1 MPSSVLNIAA
11 YCFVPV
17 HDLPALREQLLASAQ
32 RDQLKGTVLLA
43 PEGINLVLAGEAEA
57 VGRWLAE
64 LRQDSRFHGLRTKD
78 SWSPTQPFQRLKVR
92 CKAEIIRMNQPEVLP
107 GAGRAPAV
115 VPTTLAR
122 WLAQGHDDQGRRVLM
137 RDTRNDFEVDDG
149 AFAGALDWRLKRFSD
164 FPAALAAHR
173 QDLGSADDTTVV
185 SYCTGGIRCEKAA
198 LWMQAQGIPHALQLE
213 GGILGYFE
221 ATGGTAP
228 GWQGRC
234 FVFDQR
240 VGLAADLAPA

>member
-1 MPSSVLNIAA
+1 MPHAILNVAA
-11 YCFVPV
+11 YRFVPL
-17 HDLPALREQLLASAQ
+17 HDLPELRAVVLESAQ
-32 RDQLKGTVLLA
+32 REQLKGTVLLA
-43 PEGINLVLAGEAEA
+43 PEGINLVLAGQAEA
-57 VGRWLAE
+57 VRRWLTG
-64 LRQDSRFHGLRTKD
+64 LREDSRFRDVISKD
-78 SWSPTQPFQRLKVR
+78 SWSPAQPFQRLKVK

-115 VPTTLAR
+115 APPTLAR
-122 WLAQGHDDQGRRVLM
+122 WLAQGHDDQGRRILM
-137 RDTRNDFEVDDG
+137 LDTRNDFEVDEG

-173 QDLGSADDTTVV
+173 QDLGSADETTVV

-198 LWMQAQGIPHALQLE
+198 LWMQAQGIPHVLQLE

-221 ATGGTAP
+221 ATGGDAP